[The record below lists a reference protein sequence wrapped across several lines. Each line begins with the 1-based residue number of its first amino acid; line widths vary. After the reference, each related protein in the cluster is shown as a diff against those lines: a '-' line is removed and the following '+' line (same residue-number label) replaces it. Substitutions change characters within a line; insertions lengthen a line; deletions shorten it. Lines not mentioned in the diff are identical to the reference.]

1 MTASPSEARPGW
13 PGCDPAVTELNASDD
28 LTGASRPNEPEPG
41 ADVSWHRL
49 HPLTP
54 LVRGWK
60 VVAVLVAILA
70 QQRGDQLL
78 SNGLPTRQE
87 ALITLGVLAGAA
99 VVGGGYAM
107 LAWQR
112 AAYRVDGDT
121 LQLHTGVL
129 FRQQRQARL
138 DRLQAV
144 DVVRPLLA
152 RFFGLAELKLEVAGG
167 KDSAISLSLLREAEA
182 QQLRNTLLARAAG
195 VRYEGAAAPEAPE
208 HEVLTVPVPMTLES
222 FARRAIAVVA
232 VLALVGTVVAV
243 AVTRQAAVL
252 AGVLPVLLGVGGTAW
267 AKFTSAFGFRVATS
281 PDGIRLHHGLLTT
294 RAQTVPPGRV
304 QVVRLRQPLLWR
316 SRDWWGL
323 EVNVAGYSGG
333 SGGGND
339 VGKDSAGQEN
349 VLLTVGTRAQAL
361 LVLRLALP
369 ALAPGLAGEA
379 GWEAGGEDAERTLRA
394 IEAGLTRTDSE
405 GGFVVAPR
413 RTRWIDPIGW
423 RRHGVSVLDDVLL
436 LRRGVL
442 VRELDVVPHARTQ
455 SLGVTQGPLQRRL
468 GVATFAAHSTQGP
481 VNPSVAHLPTE
492 VAGDLLDQ
500 QAERGAVARAARGDL
515 DQGRWMQP
523 AEGGPR

>member
-1 MTASPSEARPGW
+1 MSAPPQGGAAPDAV
-13 PGCDPAVTELNASDD
+13 PPADS
-28 LTGASRPNEPEPG
+28 
-41 ADVSWHRL
+41 ADGTWHRL

-60 VVAVLVAILA
+60 VVAVLVAVIA
-70 QQRGDQLL
+70 QQRGADLV
-78 SNGLPTRQE
+78 SHGLPTRQE
-87 ALITLGVLAGAA
+87 ALISLAVIAGAA
-99 VVGGGYAM
+99 LVGGVYAL

-112 AAYRVDGDT
+112 AAYRVEGDT

-152 RFFGLAELKLEVAGG
+152 RFFGLAELRLEVAGG
-167 KDSAISLSLLREAEA
+167 KDSAISLSLLRESDA

-195 VRYEGAAAPEAPE
+195 VAYDGELAPEAPE
-208 HEVLTVPVPMTLES
+208 HEVLTVSVPTTLES
-222 FARRAIAVVA
+222 FARSGFAVV
-232 VLALVGTVVAV
+232 VLVALVGSVVTVVL
-243 AVTRQAAVL
+243 TRQPAVL
-252 AGVLPVLLGVGGTAW
+252 AGFLPVVLGVGGTAW
-267 AKFTSAFGFRVATS
+267 ARFTSAFGFRVATS

-316 SRDWWGL
+316 SRDWWKL
-323 EVNVAGYSGG
+323 EVNVAGYSG
-333 SGGGND
+333 SAGGGSD
-339 VGKDSAGQEN
+339 VSKDSAGQEN
-349 VLLTVGTRAQAL
+349 VLLTVGSRAEAL

-369 ALAPGLAGEA
+369 ALAGTLVEQS
-379 GWEAGGEDAERTLRA
+379 GGPTLQA
-394 IEAGLTRTDSE
+394 IEAGMAGTDTT

-413 RTRWIDPIGW
+413 RTRWVDPIGW

-436 LRRGVL
+436 MRRGVL

-455 SLGVTQGPLQRRL
+455 SLGVRQGPLQRRL
-468 GVATFAAHSTQGP
+468 DVATFVAHSTQGP
-481 VNPSVAHLPTE
+481 IAPSVAHLPTA
-492 VAGDLLDQ
+492 VAGDLLDR
-500 QAERGAVARAARGDL
+500 QAERGRAARAARGDL

>member
-1 MTASPSEARPGW
+1 MSAPAAAS
-13 PGCDPAVTELNASDD
+13 DPAD
-28 LTGASRPNEPEPG
+28 G
-41 ADVSWHRL
+41 SWHRL

-60 VVAVLVAILA
+60 VVAVIVAVIA
-70 QQRGDQLL
+70 QQRGDALL
-78 SNGLPTRQE
+78 SHGLPSRQE
-87 ALITLGVLAGAA
+87 ALISLAVIAGAA
-99 VVGGGYAM
+99 VVGGLYAL

-182 QQLRNTLLARAAG
+182 QRLRNTLLARAAG
-195 VRYEGAAAPEAPE
+195 IAYEGEVAPEAPE
-208 HEVLTVPVPMTLES
+208 REVLTVSVPTTVES
-222 FARRAIAVVA
+222 FARSGTAVVA
-232 VLALVGTVVAV
+232 ALVVVV
-243 AVTRQAAVL
+243 GVVVLVVTREPAVI
-252 AGVLPVLLGVGGTAW
+252 AGVLPPVIGAAGAAW
-267 AKFTSAFGFRVATS
+267 ARFASAFGFRVATS

-316 SRDWWGL
+316 PRDWWKL
-323 EVNVAGYSGG
+323 EVNVAGYSGR
-333 SGGGND
+333 SGGGDD

-349 VLLTVGTRAQAL
+349 VLLTVGSRAEAL
-361 LVLRLALP
+361 LVLQLALP
-369 ALAPGLAGEA
+369 ALAARLGDDAAGP
-379 GWEAGGEDAERTLRA
+379 TLRA
-394 IEAGLTRTDSE
+394 IEAGLTGTDATAGYE
-405 GGFVVAPR
+405 IAPR
-413 RTRWIDPIGW
+413 RSRWLDPIGW

-436 LRRGVL
+436 MRRGVL

-455 SLGVTQGPLQRRL
+455 SLGVRQGPVQRRL
-468 GVATFAAHSTQGP
+468 DVATFVVHSTQGP
-481 VNPSVAHLPTE
+481 IAPSVAHLPTD
-492 VAGDLLDQ
+492 VAGALLDQ
-500 QAERGAVARAARGDL
+500 QAERARAARAGRGDL
-515 DQGRWMQP
+515 DQGRWMQ
-523 AEGGPR
+523 AADGGPR

>member
-1 MTASPSEARPGW
+1 MSAPTEGGAGPVTGDVTA
-13 PGCDPAVTELNASDD
+13 DD
-28 LTGASRPNEPEPG
+28 T
-41 ADVSWHRL
+41 ADGTWHRL

-60 VVAVLVAILA
+60 VVAVLVAVIA
-70 QQRGDQLL
+70 QQRGDELV
-78 SNGLPTRQE
+78 SHGLPSRQE
-87 ALITLGVLAGAA
+87 ALISLAVIAGAA
-99 VVGGGYAM
+99 LVGGVYAL

-112 AAYRVDGDT
+112 AAYRVEGDT

-138 DRLQAV
+138 DRLQAI

-167 KDSAISLSLLREAEA
+167 KDSAISLSLLREADA

-195 VRYEGAAAPEAPE
+195 VEYVGQVAPEAPE
-208 HEVLTVPVPMTLES
+208 HEVLTVSVPTTLES
-222 FARRAIAVVA
+222 FARSGVSVVA
-232 VLALVGTVVAV
+232 VLALAAGVVTV
-243 AVTRQAAVL
+243 AVTREPAVL
-252 AGVLPVLLGVGGTAW
+252 AGFLPVVLGVGGTAW
-267 AKFTSAFGFRVATS
+267 ARFTSAFGFRVATS

-316 SRDWWGL
+316 SRDWWKL

-333 SGGGND
+333 RGGSDAGQ
-339 VGKDSAGQEN
+339 DSAGQEN
-349 VLLTVGTRAQAL
+349 VLLTVGSRAEAL

-369 ALAPGLAGEA
+369 ALAPSLT
-379 GWEAGGEDAERTLRA
+379 EDAAGPTMRA
-394 IEAGLTRTDSE
+394 IKAGLTGTDTA

-436 LRRGVL
+436 MRRGVL

-455 SLGVTQGPLQRRL
+455 SLGVRQGPLQRRL
-468 GVATFAAHSTQGP
+468 GVATFEVHSTQGP
-481 VNPSVAHLPTE
+481 IAPSVAHLPTD

-500 QAERGAVARAARGDL
+500 QAERGRAARARRGDL
-515 DQGRWMQP
+515 DQGRWMQAP
-523 AEGGPR
+523 GGPR

>member
-1 MTASPSEARPGW
+1 MSEPPAPGTHGDW
-13 PGCDPAVTELNASDD
+13 Q
-28 LTGASRPNEPEPG
+28 
-41 ADVSWHRL
+41 RL

-60 VVAVLVAILA
+60 VVAVIVAIIA
-70 QQRGDQLL
+70 QQRGDALL
-78 SNGLPTRQE
+78 SSGLPSRQE
-87 ALITLGVLAGAA
+87 ALISLGVILAAA
-99 VVGGGYAM
+99 LVGGLYAL

-112 AAYRVDGDT
+112 AAYRVDAES

-167 KDSAISLSLLREAEA
+167 KDSAITLSLLREADA
-182 QQLRNTLLARAAG
+182 QRLRNTLLARAAG
-195 VRYEGAAAPEAPE
+195 LAYEGEEAPEAPE
-208 HEVLTVPVPMTLES
+208 HEVLTVPVGRTLES
-222 FARRAIAVVA
+222 FARSGAALASALFVVA
-232 VLALVGTVVAV
+232 GIVVV
-243 AVTRQAAVL
+243 VVTRQVAVL
-252 AGVLPVLLGVGGTAW
+252 AGVLPVLIGVGGTAW

-333 SGGGND
+333 SRGSTDAGQ
-339 VGKDSAGQEN
+339 DSAGQEN
-349 VLLTVGTRAQAL
+349 ILLTVGSRAEAL

-369 ALAPGLAGEA
+369 ALAAVTTQPDGEQ
-379 GWEAGGEDAERTLRA
+379 TLRA
-394 IEAGLTRTDSE
+394 IEAGLTGTDGT
-405 GGFVVAPR
+405 GGFVTAPR
-413 RTRWIDPIGW
+413 RSRWLDPIAW

-436 LRRGVL
+436 LRRGVF

-455 SLGVTQGPLQRRL
+455 SLGVHQGPLQRRL
-468 GVATFAAHSTQGP
+468 DLATFVVHSTQGP
-481 VNPSVAHLPTE
+481 IAPSVAHLPTD

-500 QAERGAVARAARGDL
+500 QASRGRVARAARGDL
-515 DQGRWMQP
+515 DQGRWMQQP
-523 AEGGPR
+523 QGGPA